1 MTEATHTH
9 TQTKIRI
16 LTAHHVDIII
26 QLLTYVTKSSDTSD
40 PLNKNNIWLNLLM
53 HDRFLDTVI

>member
-9 TQTKIRI
+9 THTKIRI
-16 LTAHHVDIII
+16 LTAHRVDIII
-26 QLLTYVTKSSDTSD
+26 QLLIYVTKSSDTSD

-53 HDRFLDTVI
+53 HNRFLDTVI